1 MPLNENN
8 FELAIIQFDSLI
20 NIIPS
25 GPLLTA
31 AHYSKGDAFSEL
43 EEWKAAGKSYL
54 ESFKLEPDGKY
65 AAKALMN
72 VGISLGKMQKIN
84 EACNI
89 LNRVEARFPRNQIV
103 EEAQYEMQ
111 ILGCL

>member
-1 MPLNENN
+1 
-8 FELAIIQFDSLI
+8 
-20 NIIPS
+20 
-25 GPLLTA
+25 
-31 AHYSKGDAFSEL
+31 
-43 EEWKAAGKSYL
+43 
-54 ESFKLEPDGKY
+54 
-65 AAKALMN
+65 MN

-111 ILGCL
+111 ILGCS